1 MGFVSDFIEGTKK
14 AIPGI
19 AAKVGSFLLF
29 IFVLGMLFGYFIVA
43 QKGAIFLLVP
53 IISMAVMYY
62 KLDEGTLVFVLLMAV
77 AIFL

>member
-29 IFVLGMLFGYFIVA
+29 IFALGMLFGYFIVA

-53 IISMAVMYY
+53 IISMSVMYY
-62 KLDEGTLVFVLLMAV
+62 KLDEGTLVFILLMAI